1 MQVIMPTYPKP
12 IIDKST
18 LSGKVGI
25 DFVLRKITKRDK
37 STECGWAYLRCN
49 QLRNIG
55 IDAHVIHESIKDP
68 ATYDIWNQYDTILL
82 YHGASGYPDIG
93 KKFGSV
99 TVDSKYYK
107 EKNPN
112 KIYKTTPPINVFNIH
127 TDDSAWSINR
137 FAWPQHKNTRF
148 ISLDYPMISYGER
161 GAYKVP
167 RDRTSQTWKDTDWKA
182 VQDVCDSI
190 TEWLVDPIHDLE
202 PGQHRLVIGD
212 SHASSVYV
220 GGSMILRRD
229 GRTMHGITKLGIM
242 NEVISAYMNPDK
254 INAITAYYGNIDIRH
269 HLCRQVDPKQSTI
282 ELVKNYGEMLS
293 QLNLPI
299 ELVEPLPIEHESRNV
314 PKAGWYGK
322 NIQTMSPFYGSW
334 KERNEVMNIMK
345 AELNELAVKKGWDI
359 FKWPSYWYEM
369 DPLEFFNVM
378 EVPRNIHLAW
388 KYYRWDLVNNCLN
401 TRKYETVKKSLIDFE

>member
-1 MQVIMPTYPKP
+1 MATLPTYPKP
-12 IIDKST
+12 IIDKSK
-18 LSGKVGI
+18 LGKVLI
-25 DFVLRKITKRDK
+25 DYVLRKLTKRET
-37 STECGWAYLRCN
+37 STECGWAYLRRN

-55 IDAHVIHESIKDP
+55 IEADVAHNVITDP
-68 ATYDIWNQYDTILL
+68 TTYNVWNQYDTILL
-82 YHGASGYPDIG
+82 DHGATGFPDIG
-93 KKFGSV
+93 KSFGSV
-99 TVDSKYYK
+99 SVKLLERK
-107 EKNPN
+107 LKPGKN
-112 KIYKTTPPINVFNIH
+112 YKTTPPINIFNIH
-127 TDDSAWSINR
+127 LDETAWYINR
-137 FAWPQHKNTRF
+137 FAWPQHKDVNF
-148 ISLDYPMISYGER
+148 ISMDYPMIPYGTR
-161 GAYKVP
+161 AAYKIP
-167 RDRTSQTWKDTDWKA
+167 RDATSQTWKNTDWDA
-182 VQDVCDSI
+182 VQKVCDKVNL
-190 TEWLVDPIHDLE
+190 WMVDPIHDLE

-212 SHASSVYV
+212 SHASSAYV

-269 HLCRQVDPKQSTI
+269 HLCRQVDPKQATI
-282 ELVKNYGEMLS
+282 QLVKNYGEMLS

-322 NIQTMSPFYGSW
+322 NIQTMTPFYGTW
-334 KERNEVMNIMK
+334 KERNEVMHIMK

-388 KYYRWDLVNNCLN
+388 KYYRWDLINNCLN